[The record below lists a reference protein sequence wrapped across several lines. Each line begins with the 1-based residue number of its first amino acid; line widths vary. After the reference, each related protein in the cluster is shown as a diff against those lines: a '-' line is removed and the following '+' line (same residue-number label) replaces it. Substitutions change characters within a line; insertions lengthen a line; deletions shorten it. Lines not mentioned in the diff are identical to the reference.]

1 MYVFVTCTYTH
12 IHRVIML
19 YPSTQKNWSPSSS
32 SSIKDVIHQMEVGEV
47 GGGSGG
53 SGGSSGGGG
62 SGGGGA
68 ASTIVEGMRSRLS
81 FATNDNDV
89 LGLIRDSIDNWRT
102 KQYDWF
108 QQRTNNISM

>member
-1 MYVFVTCTYTH
+1 MYIYTYTQGYYALSKH
-12 IHRVIML
+12 TEELVTIVKLFYQGCH
-19 YPSTQKNWSPSSS
+19 PSN
-32 SSIKDVIHQMEVGEV
+32 GGGGG